1 MVDRKWHT
9 HNLHIA
15 LKMGFA
21 WGIRMV
27 TQPTGEVVYEWFS
40 LPRIARD
47 YCNDELMALVNP
59 KGVGRYTYLN
69 SKRKKR
75 GAGKV
80 EKEENASLP
89 KKRTYSKKVKIEAKN
104 DSPTLAQ

>member
-1 MVDRKWHT
+1 
-9 HNLHIA
+9 
-15 LKMGFA
+15 
-21 WGIRMV
+21 
-27 TQPTGEVVYEWFS
+27 
-40 LPRIARD
+40 
-47 YCNDELMALVNP
+47 MALVDL
-59 KGVGRYTYLN
+59 KGVGRYPYLN

-89 KKRTYSKKVKIEAKN
+89 KKRTHTKKVKTEAKN